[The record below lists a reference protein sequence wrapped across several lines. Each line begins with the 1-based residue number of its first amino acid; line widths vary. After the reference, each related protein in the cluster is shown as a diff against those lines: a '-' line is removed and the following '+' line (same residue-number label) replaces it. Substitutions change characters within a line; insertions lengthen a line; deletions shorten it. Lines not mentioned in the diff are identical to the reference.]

1 MECLRGG
8 VVYLYPLAAAV
19 VVADGIVAN
28 PMNLRSDVLNM
39 VVEEDFEEDTTVVY
53 DDDRRLLY

>member
-19 VVADGIVAN
+19 VVEDGIV
-28 PMNLRSDVLNM
+28 
-39 VVEEDFEEDTTVVY
+39 VVVGVVVGGGVSEPNKGCDT
-53 DDDRRLLY
+53 RFRERN